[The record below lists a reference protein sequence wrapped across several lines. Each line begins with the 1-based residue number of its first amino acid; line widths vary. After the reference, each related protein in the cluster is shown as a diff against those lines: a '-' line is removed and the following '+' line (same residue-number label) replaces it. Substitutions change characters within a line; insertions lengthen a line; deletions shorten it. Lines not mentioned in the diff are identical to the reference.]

1 MGIPKYFRYITTT
14 FDSLLLKTND
24 TKVKIANLYF
34 DMNCMIH
41 PCVRNVTSNYP
52 ALVKEYNTLENSNK
66 FQNDSTLIT
75 NFESKVYKEIDD
87 YLDKLIATVLPTQ
100 LIYLAIDG
108 VAPRAKMEQQRVR
121 RYRTVKQK
129 KLEEVI
135 YNKHTVNKIDFDT
148 NCITPGTIFMFKLS
162 VHLKKYINDKYKE
175 LNINLILDDSQN
187 KGEGEH
193 KIIQY
198 IKKYTSDEVNCI
210 YGLDADLIMLSL
222 CANSDIYLLR
232 ETVHFGKVYTDSFL
246 YFDVRSFG
254 EQLFNNI
261 STRINENL
269 DESVELDKQTII
281 NDYVC
286 LCFLIGN
293 DFLPHIN
300 GIDISNNSINDLLK
314 TYIEIYKVRLKPL
327 TDNCAINFIFLR
339 QILTNLYSNEHL
351 YLPKYQSKIDYFSP
365 KLNYSSEMELE
376 IEKIRLYPI
385 YNKNTYLKLGKEDW
399 INKYYKYYF
408 NIDNITKNADFIND
422 ICSNYIDGLQWNIKY
437 YLDNCPCYSWYYKY
451 RATPCLRELC
461 KHLLLRVYP
470 TNFEDENDFT
480 PLEQLAIVLPIQ
492 SSKLWCQSYKNYIN
506 KDIKLSGYYPADI
519 KLDTLNKKFLY
530 ECNPILMDIDHN
542 YIKTIFN
549 DITLTPFELE
559 RSIKSDLYMVGF
571 QENENIIIEV
581 K

>member
-1 MGIPKYFRYITTT
+1 
-14 FDSLLLKTND
+14 
-24 TKVKIANLYF
+24 
-34 DMNCMIH
+34 
-41 PCVRNVTSNYP
+41 
-52 ALVKEYNTLENSNK
+52 
-66 FQNDSTLIT
+66 
-75 NFESKVYKEIDD
+75 
-87 YLDKLIATVLPTQ
+87 
-100 LIYLAIDG
+100 
-108 VAPRAKMEQQRVR
+108 
-121 RYRTVKQK
+121 
-129 KLEEVI
+129 
-135 YNKHTVNKIDFDT
+135 
-148 NCITPGTIFMFKLS
+148 MFKLS

-175 LNINLILDDSQN
+175 LNVNIILDDSQN

-399 INKYYKYYF
+399 INKYYK
-408 NIDNITKNADFIND
+408 K
-422 ICSNYIDGLQWNIKY
+422 CRL
-437 YLDNCPCYSWYYKY
+437 
-451 RATPCLRELC
+451 
-461 KHLLLRVYP
+461 H
-470 TNFEDENDFT
+470 
-480 PLEQLAIVLPIQ
+480 
-492 SSKLWCQSYKNYIN
+492 
-506 KDIKLSGYYPADI
+506 
-519 KLDTLNKKFLY
+519 
-530 ECNPILMDIDHN
+530 
-542 YIKTIFN
+542 
-549 DITLTPFELE
+549 
-559 RSIKSDLYMVGF
+559 
-571 QENENIIIEV
+571 
-581 K
+581 